1 MRRKVMKRPWTFVL
15 LVTVLFASLAN
26 AEDVAIPL
34 SGVELVT
41 NPDGRVQLV
50 LLCSAPV
57 VPEHVSLGDAWLRL
71 PGLPLS
77 EIRDLRIHV
86 RAVSGPW
93 APGGEIPVHEHLVG
107 RLSLPRGAAAT
118 GIDLTNLVRG
128 LRSAEEF
135 YGFLVTTP
143 EGSEGGF
150 DGTDAP
156 LLLAA
161 FEQASL
167 EMSHRRIPPPPRRQ
181 S

>member
-1 MRRKVMKRPWTFVL
+1 MRRTVMKPLWSSLAL
-15 LVTVLFASLAN
+15 LVAIVFGRAS

-50 LLCSAPV
+50 LSCSAPV

-71 PGLPLS
+71 PGFPLS

-93 APGGEIPVHEHLVG
+93 APGGEIPVHEELVG
-107 RLSLPRGAAAT
+107 RLSLPRGVAAT

-135 YGFLVTTP
+135 YGLLVTTP
-143 EGSEGGF
+143 EGGGF
-150 DGTDAP
+150 EELDTP

-161 FEQASL
+161 FGQAAL
-167 EMSHRRIPPPPRRQ
+167 EISYRRIPPPPPRRQ